1 MDRFMLS
8 RLGVTAVLV
17 AVCNF
22 SWSQEVTGDAAE
34 IKRGEYLAVAS
45 DCDACHSAPGGK
57 HLAGGLPIE
66 SPLGAIYSTNITPS
80 KQYGIGNYS
89 LQQFSDALRRGI
101 RADGAHLYPAMPYDS
116 YAFLTDEDV
125 KSLYAYF
132 TKAVPAVDEPP
143 AKGTALPFPYN
154 LRFSMVFWNALFLNT
169 KPFTPDPS
177 KSAEWNRGKYLVE
190 GATHC
195 GECHT
200 PRGFFMQQDRSRDL
214 SGAVLTSWYAPN
226 ITPDPKA
233 GIGAMS
239 ADELFQYLKFGKVA
253 GKAQAAGDMALA
265 VQLSFSK
272 LSDEDLRAIV
282 TYIRSVPAHG
292 EAGARAKFSQGGAS
306 TEVATFR
313 GIGGTSS
320 DGTLPGG
327 PAQLFAANCAS
338 CHGIEAG
345 GSRDRYFPSLFNNSA
360 LAEGGG
366 RNLVAAILFG
376 VDRTTANGFAFMP
389 GFGGKATDIAALSNE
404 QVAQLANYLLRQY
417 GDTAYTVRPGLV
429 QEVRRGQAPKPPLA
443 LLVEVGKWGGA
454 LLLLLVLWPL
464 GRYLSRT
471 RVWLPLERLR
481 WATNRSPE
489 PKLRQP

>member
-1 MDRFMLS
+1 
-8 RLGVTAVLV
+8 
-17 AVCNF
+17 
-22 SWSQEVTGDAAE
+22 
-34 IKRGEYLAVAS
+34 
-45 DCDACHSAPGGK
+45 
-57 HLAGGLPIE
+57 
-66 SPLGAIYSTNITPS
+66 
-80 KQYGIGNYS
+80 
-89 LQQFSDALRRGI
+89 
-101 RADGAHLYPAMPYDS
+101 
-116 YAFLTDEDV
+116 
-125 KSLYAYF
+125 
-132 TKAVPAVDEPP
+132 
-143 AKGTALPFPYN
+143 
-154 LRFSMVFWNALFLNT
+154 
-169 KPFTPDPS
+169 
-177 KSAEWNRGKYLVE
+177 
-190 GATHC
+190 
-195 GECHT
+195 
-200 PRGFFMQQDRSRDL
+200 MQQDRSRDL

-292 EAGARAKFSQGGAS
+292 DSGARPKFSQGRAS

-313 GIGGTSS
+313 GVGGTSS

-454 LLLLLVLWPL
+454 LLLLLVLWRL